1 MTSEKKI
8 PNIAFVFVL
17 FSFTIPGCLLVA
29 TQNTV
34 RVDGGITEVYEIS
47 ESGLGSIQKWIL
59 PERRAINRIEI
70 YFDPIEPLKNMTIYA
85 RMGEDKWRIVKSFK
99 TPIRKSPHIIR
110 TPLVTDAI
118 RIVLASSMGNI
129 DEIRLYGSAP
139 QTSSENI
146 F

>member
-8 PNIAFVFVL
+8 PNIVFVCAL
-17 FSFTIPGCLLVA
+17 FLCPILGCLPVA
-29 TQNTV
+29 TQNIV
-34 RVDGGITEVYEIS
+34 RVDSGITEVYELS

-59 PERRAINRIEI
+59 PERRAISRIEI
-70 YFDPIEPLKNMTIYA
+70 HFDPIEPLKNMTVYA
-85 RMGEDKWRIVKSFK
+85 RMGEDKWRIVKAFK

-118 RIVLASSMGNI
+118 RIVLSSSMGSV
-129 DEIRLYGSAP
+129 DQLHLYGSTP
-139 QTSSENI
+139 EGSSEST

>member
-1 MTSEKKI
+1 MTSAKKLTH
-8 PNIAFVFVL
+8 IAFL
-17 FSFTIPGCLLVA
+17 FAVSALVSLGCLSVA

-34 RVDGGITEVYEIS
+34 RVDSGITEVYEIS

-59 PERRAINRIEI
+59 PERRAISRIEI
-70 YFDPIEPLKNMTIYA
+70 YFDPIEPLKNMTVYA
-85 RMGEDKWRIVKSFK
+85 RMGEDNWRIVKAFK

-118 RIVLASSMGNI
+118 RIVLSSSMGSV
-129 DEIRLYGSAP
+129 DQLRLYGSTP
-139 QTSSENI
+139 ETSSENT

>member
-1 MTSEKKI
+1 MTSGNKI
-8 PNIAFVFVL
+8 LNIIFVFAL
-17 FSFTIPGCLLVA
+17 FLCPILGCLPVA
-29 TQNTV
+29 TQNIV

-70 YFDPIEPLKNMTIYA
+70 YFDPIEPLKNMTVYA
-85 RMGEDKWRIVKSFK
+85 RMGEDKWRIVKAFK

-110 TPLVTDAI
+110 TPLVTDGI
-118 RIVLASSMGNI
+118 RIVLSSSMGSI
-129 DEIRLYGSAP
+129 DQIRLYGSAP
-139 QTSSENI
+139 ETASESP